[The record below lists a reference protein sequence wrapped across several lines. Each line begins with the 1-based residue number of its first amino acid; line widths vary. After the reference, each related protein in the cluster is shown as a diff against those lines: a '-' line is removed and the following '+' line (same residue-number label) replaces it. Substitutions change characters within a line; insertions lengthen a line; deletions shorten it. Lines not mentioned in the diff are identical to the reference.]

1 MLLKVHIACISS
13 DTELII
19 DKDDALFFWED
30 FRMYSI
36 PFFGSKKLS
45 DFDYTFGNLISFNSV
60 NIGLGQIDKKK
71 KRILKN
77 SEYTQIKSKVGL
89 RP

>member
-19 DKDDALFFWED
+19 DEDDALFFWED

-45 DFDYTFGNLISFNSV
+45 DFDYTFGNSV
-60 NIGLGQIDKKK
+60 ESG
-71 KRILKN
+71 
-77 SEYTQIKSKVGL
+77 IKHHDPNPYFKL
-89 RP
+89 PW

>member
-1 MLLKVHIACISS
+1 MSMLLKVHIACISS

-71 KRILKN
+71 
-77 SEYTQIKSKVGL
+77 
-89 RP
+89 